1 MTRPRAIAIAVLL
14 ASATATAAPKKASA
28 RAEFDRGV
36 AAYTKG
42 DYQGAIDAL
51 SKSFAL
57 EADEETL
64 FAWAQTERKLGHC
77 DKAIELYTDLLAM
90 NLPAANKDAIKVQL
104 GECTQILEEERA
116 AAAMLDTPPPTGPVP
131 QADSPPSAGP
141 ATTELQPSPPVT
153 PTDRGST
160 RPRWQDP
167 IGLSLVGVGAIGL
180 VVGTTFLVK
189 GSSAQSDADSATT
202 YDDYLAASERAES
215 NGRVGVV
222 GLVVGGAFVTA
233 GVVWYMTRTPATA
246 DRTVTGWVAPGSGGL
261 AVSGR
266 F

>member
-1 MTRPRAIAIAVLL
+1 MRTRAVAMVLLL
-14 ASATATAAPKKASA
+14 ASATAMAAPTKAA
-28 RAEFDRGV
+28 AKAEFDRGV
-36 AAYTKG
+36 SAYTKG
-42 DYQGAIDAL
+42 DYQGAVDAL
-51 SKSFAL
+51 SKSFGI

-77 DKAIELYTDLLAM
+77 DKALELYTQLLGM
-90 NLPAANKDAIKVQL
+90 NLPDANKEAVKIQI
-104 GECTQILEEERA
+104 GECTQILDEERA
-116 AAAMLDTPPPTGPVP
+116 AAAMLDGPPTGP
-131 QADSPPSAGP
+131 ATSTDSGPSIGDASTEPPS
-141 ATTELQPSPPVT
+141 TPPIA
-153 PTDRGST
+153 PTDQGST

-167 IGLSLVGVGAIGL
+167 IGLSLVGVGALGL
-180 VVGTTFLVK
+180 VLGTTFLVK

-202 YDDYLAASERAES
+202 YDDYLAASDRAES

-233 GVVWYMTRTPATA
+233 GVIWYMTRTPADA
-246 DRTVTGWVAPGSGGL
+246 DRTLTGWIAPGSGGL

>member
-1 MTRPRAIAIAVLL
+1 MRTRAAAMVLIL
-14 ASATATAAPKKASA
+14 ASATAMAAPKKAA
-28 RAEFDRGV
+28 AKAQFDRGV

-42 DYQGAIDAL
+42 DYQGASDAL

-57 EADEETL
+57 EADVETL

-77 DKAIELYTDLLAM
+77 DKAIELYTELLGM
-90 NLPAANKDAIKVQL
+90 NLPDANKDAIKVQI
-104 GECTQILEEERA
+104 GECKQILDEERA
-116 AAAMLDTPPPTGPVP
+116 AAAMVDGPPPAEPATSS
-131 QADSPPSAGP
+131 DSPPSAGGG
-141 ATTELQPSPPVT
+141 TEAPPSSPPVT
-153 PTDRGST
+153 PADRGST

-189 GSSAQSDADSATT
+189 GSSAQSDADRATT
-202 YDDYLAASERAES
+202 YDDYLAASDRAES

-222 GLVVGGAFVTA
+222 GLVIGGAFVTA
-233 GVVWYMTRTPATA
+233 GVIWYMTRTPADA

-261 AVSGR
+261 AISGR